1 MKTKAYFLSEME
13 YKSLRDEI
21 LQRISLMNT
30 QATSAITIVLT
41 MWASGLGLVG
51 IQMTNLYKLTSTFH
65 ISLCFGE
72 IGCFFCSLL
81 VLIPLSLKSGENLMQ
96 QIAIGIYLKIFYFSL
111 IKERKIRSKIIY
123 PWEYVNGLINPI
135 FTDNNS
141 KNNILLLFMNAE
153 YAVLGFVSTVFTL
166 SAAINN
172 FNIMKNF
179 LKTTEYDKLFICIIA
194 VIVIIEILLIIFIHL
209 ITNLKSNITRVHN
222 LKVENYLQTILQI
235 NLITPKEYEK
245 LKKELLKNNT
255 TNEQVRD
262 FA

>member
-1 MKTKAYFLSEME
+1 
-13 YKSLRDEI
+13 
-21 LQRISLMNT
+21 
-30 QATSAITIVLT
+30 
-41 MWASGLGLVG
+41 
-51 IQMTNLYKLTSTFH
+51 
-65 ISLCFGE
+65 
-72 IGCFFCSLL
+72 
-81 VLIPLSLKSGENLMQ
+81 
-96 QIAIGIYLKIFYFSL
+96 
-111 IKERKIRSKIIY
+111 
-123 PWEYVNGLINPI
+123 
-135 FTDNNS
+135 
-141 KNNILLLFMNAE
+141 MNAE

>member
-1 MKTKAYFLSEME
+1 
-13 YKSLRDEI
+13 
-21 LQRISLMNT
+21 
-30 QATSAITIVLT
+30 
-41 MWASGLGLVG
+41 
-51 IQMTNLYKLTSTFH
+51 
-65 ISLCFGE
+65 
-72 IGCFFCSLL
+72 
-81 VLIPLSLKSGENLMQ
+81 MQ

-179 LKTTEYDKLFICIIA
+179 LKTTKYDKLFICIIT
-194 VIVIIEILLIIFIHL
+194 VIIIIEILLILFIHL

-222 LKVENYLQTILQI
+222 LKVENYLQTILQM

-245 LKKELLKNNT
+245 LKKDLLKNNIY
-255 TNEQVRD
+255 NRRISN
-262 FA
+262 FL